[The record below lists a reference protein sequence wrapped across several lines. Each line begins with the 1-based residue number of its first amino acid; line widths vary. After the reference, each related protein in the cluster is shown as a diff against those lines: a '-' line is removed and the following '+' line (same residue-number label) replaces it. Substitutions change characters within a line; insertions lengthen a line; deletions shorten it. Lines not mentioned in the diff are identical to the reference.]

1 MKTCRLF
8 LVSFLIV
15 AMSMLTGW
23 RSHRH
28 HKKHHVELPPAESSE
43 PKKLDLSMPLK
54 ESDNADKITTPKSEL
69 PIEKTKKIHREV
81 ELGTEAIMFPYPEQG
96 KAKSFDGAGIT
107 INVKP

>member
-1 MKTCRLF
+1 MKKRHLF

-15 AMSMLTGW
+15 AVSMLTGW

-28 HKKHHVELPPAESSE
+28 HKKHKVEVPAEE
-43 PKKLDLSMPLK
+43 IATPKKLDLSLPLNIDEK
-54 ESDNADKITTPKSEL
+54 TDVPIMQSK
-69 PIEKTKKIHREV
+69 IEKPKKIKRDV
-81 ELGTEAIMFPYPEQG
+81 ELGTEAIMFPYPEQD